1 MLCVLVEVS
10 LRRDQNFGPADAGRI
25 LLLENCQCLQVD
37 AQGGRREAGR
47 SQPVGPWL
55 GLVHSLQD
63 PLGNT
68 SACSLSLPFLSC
80 TWSFGPLKNM
90 G

>member
-37 AQGGRREAGR
+37 AQGGRQKSASG
-47 SQPVGPWL
+47 GPGWVL
-55 GLVHSLQD
+55 YTPCRIH
-63 PLGNT
+63 
-68 SACSLSLPFLSC
+68 
-80 TWSFGPLKNM
+80 
-90 G
+90 

>member
-37 AQGGRREAGR
+37 AQGGRQKSASGALAG
-47 SQPVGPWL
+47 
-55 GLVHSLQD
+55 
-63 PLGNT
+63 
-68 SACSLSLPFLSC
+68 SC
-80 TWSFGPLKNM
+80 TLPAGSTRKYICLLPITSLFELHLKLWSPKEHGLK
-90 G
+90 